1 MTHFVRHCPTTV
13 LFAVL
18 LLALGQ
24 ASIVQAQ
31 KSRAPVPAKADQAKS
46 LKLVREIFAEDRA
59 AAKSPKQKTELAHKL
74 LQQAAESRQG
84 SADQYILLRVA
95 RDLAISVGDARTTS
109 SAIEKMSTAFQVQRV
124 SLQVAAGQKLQ
135 TKARTLDQRKTLGK
149 VAADWAD
156 EALAGDDHETATVLL
171 DTALAMARKTR
182 NSKLAQKLAARQ
194 KEITSTAKAFTATK
208 AALKKLRDAP
218 TDRAANLTAGR
229 YYCLVKDDWKTG
241 IPYLAAGG
249 DSELS
254 QLARRE
260 LAVKP
265 GDQDTLSL
273 ADAWWELS
281 KQEKGSAK
289 MALMTHAGSWYEKA
303 LPDLKGLARVRT
315 EKRLAELVKITGA
328 LQPKEPQAPAKPAPK
343 LVRKRPAK
351 SPKTQTANIW
361 DAAIRGDLNGVR
373 QHLAAGADVNAREP
387 KGGSTPLLL
396 AALHGHTAVAAL
408 LIEKGAELS
417 SKNNDGFTPLHVA
430 SFFAHAKTVELLV
443 KKGADINARGRRGET
458 PLDTV
463 APPWSVQLE
472 VLYRV
477 VGGAARVKVDI
488 ARIKATRPKVA
499 EILRKAKNPGS

>member
-1 MTHFVRHCPTTV
+1 MTHFVRQCPKAV
-13 LFAVL
+13 LFVVL
-18 LLALGQ
+18 SLALGH

-31 KSRAPVPAKADQAKS
+31 KSRAPIPAKADQAKS
-46 LKLVREIFAEDRA
+46 LKLVREIFAEDWA

-95 RDLAISVGDARTTS
+95 RDLAILAGDARTTS
-109 SAIEKMSTAFQVQRV
+109 SAIKKMSTAFQVQRV

-149 VAADWAD
+149 VATDWAD
-156 EALAGDDHETATVLL
+156 EALADDDHETATVLL

-265 GDQDTLSL
+265 GGQDTLGL
-273 ADAWWELS
+273 ADAWWALS
-281 KQEKGSAK
+281 NQEKGSAK

-303 LPDLKGLARVRT
+303 LPQQRGLARVRT
-315 EKRLAELVKITGA
+315 EKRLAELAKITGA
-328 LQPKEPQAPAKPAPK
+328 LQPKEPQLSAKPVPK
-343 LVRKRPAK
+343 LLRKRPTKA
-351 SPKTQTANIW
+351 PKTKTANIW
-361 DAAIRGDLNGVR
+361 DATIKGDVNGVR

-387 KGGSTPLLL
+387 KGGSTALLL
-396 AALHGHTAVAAL
+396 AALHGHTEVAAL